1 VRPAPTRLASRRP
14 PESHADRSVI
24 WSGVDFLAAN
34 QANLENFMRIGV
46 FGGSFDPVHYGHL
59 LAAESAREQMALD
72 RVLFVPAAAPPHK
85 PGRILAEP
93 RHRLEMLTLAIGGH
107 DAFTA
112 STIELDR
119 GGISY
124 TVDTLATLA
133 AEHPSDTL
141 VLLLGP
147 DALAGLATWKDPCRI
162 ATQAEIVPIE
172 RERLDDLTA
181 AAAGGD
187 LAGVLGVAT
196 LAAILGR
203 RVRMPAVDIRAT
215 DLRAA
220 IAAGRSI
227 RYRTPRSVEQY
238 IITHGLYRGT

>member
-1 VRPAPTRLASRRP
+1 
-14 PESHADRSVI
+14 
-24 WSGVDFLAAN
+24 
-34 QANLENFMRIGV
+34 MRIGV

-72 RVLFVPAAAPPHK
+72 HVLFVPAAASPHK

-107 DAFTA
+107 DAFTV

-119 GGISY
+119 GGTSY

-181 AAAGGD
+181 AGGD
-187 LAGVLGVAT
+187 LAGVLGTAP

-203 RVRMPAVDIRAT
+203 RVRMPAIDIRAT